1 MKKYILALVTVLLLL
16 TLVPIW
22 AFAHSG
28 GMDSKGGHTDHS
40 TGEYHYHHG
49 YPAHQHPGGKCPYD
63 YDNNTKYNSSSSSK
77 TNSTSSSSSS
87 SKDSN
92 EPLIA
97 IPIITV
103 TISYVIL
110 VLLFLEIVDKMPA
123 IPGKI
128 TVGVWIAS
136 IVISAIC
143 LTSLPG
149 VTLITAV
156 SEGVIV
162 WIIWY
167 IIDNKKMAKQQREK
181 NEETSR
187 R

>member
-1 MKKYILALVTVLLLL
+1 MKKILTIVITVMVIMALCVPVLSY
-16 TLVPIW
+16 
-22 AFAHSG
+22 AHSG
-28 GMDSKGGHTDHS
+28 GTDSKGGHTDHS

-49 YPAHQHPGGKCPYD
+49 YPAHQHTGGRCPYD
-63 YDNNTKYNSSSSSK
+63 YDNNTKYNSSGSSK
-77 TNSTSSSSSS
+77 TNSKSSSSSS

-162 WIIWY
+162 WMVY
-167 IIDNKKMAKQQREK
+167 N
-181 NEETSR
+181 
-187 R
+187 